1 MTTLIMSNKSDVG
14 SKDQSK
20 PYSYSPSYI
29 RSITKNQSIS
39 QNLEIDNSSPWID
52 SYHNPLDTLQ
62 EVSENSS
69 TQPEESPRIQTTS
82 TKSRT
87 YLDIK
92 VKLFQVAKSR
102 KKTLDAFTHQ
112 FRHRRFKLVVKK
124 LLVCIRWTKL
134 YLKR

>member
-1 MTTLIMSNKSDVG
+1 MATLIMSNKSDVS

-20 PYSYSPSYI
+20 PYSYSLSDL

-39 QNLEIDNSSPWID
+39 QNLEIDNSSPWVD

-69 TQPEESPRIQTTS
+69 TQPEESPRIQTAL

-92 VKLFQVAKSR
+92 AKLFQVAKSR
-102 KKTLDAFTHQ
+102 KKTFDTFTHQ
-112 FRHRRFKLVVKK
+112 LRQRRFKLAVKK
-124 LLVCIRWTKL
+124 LLVCMRWTKL
-134 YLKR
+134 YLKT

>member
-1 MTTLIMSNKSDVG
+1 MSKKKNVG

-20 PYSYSPSYI
+20 PYSYSPSYL

-39 QNLEIDNSSPWID
+39 KNLEIDNSSPWVD

-69 TQPEESPRIQTTS
+69 TQPEESPRIQTAL
-82 TKSRT
+82 TKYRT
-87 YLDIK
+87 YFDIK
-92 VKLFQVAKSR
+92 TKLFQVAKSR
-102 KKTLDAFTHQ
+102 KKTFDTFTHQ
-112 FRHRRFKLVVKK
+112 LRHRRFKLVVKK
-124 LLVCIRWTKL
+124 LLVCMRWTKL

>member
-20 PYSYSPSYI
+20 PYSYI

-92 VKLFQVAKSR
+92 AKLFQVAKSR